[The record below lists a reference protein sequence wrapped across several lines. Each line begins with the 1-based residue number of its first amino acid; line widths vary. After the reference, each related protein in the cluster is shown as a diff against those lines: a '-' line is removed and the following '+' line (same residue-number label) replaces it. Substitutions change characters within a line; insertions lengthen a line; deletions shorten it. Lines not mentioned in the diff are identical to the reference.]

1 MEFHEKLQEL
11 RKQKGLTQEDVAGAL
26 FVSRTA
32 VSKWESGRGFPSI
45 DSLRMIAKFYD
56 VSIDELLSTDQALT
70 IAEQNQRISR
80 GNLLRLTYSLLDA
93 STIMFLF
100 LPFFGQNMDG
110 AVIAAPLL
118 SLTHIAAST
127 KILYLITVVSIA
139 LLGYI
144 TLIFRLRQLFLYKL
158 SFCLSIV
165 GVLVF
170 IISPQPYAAATLF
183 VFLLVKLQLIT
194 KVLQQIKKR

>member
-11 RKQKGLTQEDVAGAL
+11 RKHTGLTQEEVATAL

-32 VSKWESGRGFPSI
+32 ISKWESGRGFPSI
-45 DSLRMIAKFYD
+45 DSLRMIAKFYS

-70 IAEQNQRISR
+70 IAEENQRISR

-93 STIMFLF
+93 GTIMFLF
-100 LPFFGQNMDG
+100 LPFFGQSIDG
-110 AVIAAPLL
+110 TVIAAPLL
-118 SLTHIAAST
+118 SLTHVATNT
-127 KILYLITVVSIA
+127 KILYMITVLSIA
-139 LLGYI
+139 ALGYI
-144 TLIFRLRQLFLYKL
+144 TLIFRLRQQFLYKL
-158 SFCLSIV
+158 SFCLGIV

-183 VFLLVKLQLIT
+183 VFLLVKLQLLT
-194 KVLQQIKKR
+194 KVLRQIKSR